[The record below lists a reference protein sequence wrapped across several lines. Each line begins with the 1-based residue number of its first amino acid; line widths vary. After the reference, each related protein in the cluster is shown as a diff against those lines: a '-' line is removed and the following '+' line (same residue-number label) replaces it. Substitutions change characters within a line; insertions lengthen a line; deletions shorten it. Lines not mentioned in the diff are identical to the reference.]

1 MTFAPPIEKNLV
13 SPRAVSQQGSALIYV
28 FIGVILFGILGITYT
43 RSMQQKSGDV
53 DDKTAKVGASEII
66 SYAKTIDRAVNKMLI
81 NRVSEADLGFTNTV
95 TTLNASGGTIYS
107 GNPNCSVATCEIFD
121 AAGGKVRPTLVGSS
135 YIIDNYLL
143 NGNDPMAGSI
153 FPAKVIVEELGS
165 AEPDLVIS
173 FYGLKMA
180 VCKSINNSFNIDNP
194 NDAPPVEDD
203 IPAVDYYD
211 GDLSTSTTT
220 LGDTVADF
228 EGKMDFC
235 YKASGSDPALYI
247 YQHVL
252 IAR

>member
-1 MTFAPPIEKNLV
+1 MTQIPSQFPLP
-13 SPRAVSQQGSALIYV
+13 SPHGPSQRGSALIYV

-43 RSMQQKSGDV
+43 RSMQQKSGDI

-66 SYAKTIDRAVNKMLI
+66 SYAKTIDRAVNKMLL
-81 NRVSEADLGFTNTV
+81 NEVSEADLGFTNSV
-95 TTLNASGGTIYS
+95 TTLSASGGTIYT
-107 GNPNCSVATCEIFD
+107 GNANCSVATCEIFD
-121 AAGGKVRPTLVGSS
+121 PAGGKVRAAPVGSS

-143 NGNDPMAGSI
+143 NGSAPMAGAI
-153 FPAKVIVEELGS
+153 FPAKVIVESLGS
-165 AEPDLVIS
+165 TEPDLVIS

-180 VCKSINNSFNIDNP
+180 VCRSINNSFNIDNP
-194 NDAPPVEDD
+194 NNVPPVEDN
-203 IPAVDYYD
+203 IPAIDYYD

-220 LGDTVADF
+220 LGDTVADL